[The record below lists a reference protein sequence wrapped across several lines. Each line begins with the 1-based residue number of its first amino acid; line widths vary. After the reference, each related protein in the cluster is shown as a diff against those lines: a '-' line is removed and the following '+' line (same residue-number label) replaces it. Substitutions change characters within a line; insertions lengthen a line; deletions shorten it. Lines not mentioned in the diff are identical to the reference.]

1 MKKLQIY
8 FQKKKKQFCN
18 LSLVE
23 ENPRR
28 SFVRSFNFPP
38 RQISNFNYP
47 VYRHTRDN
55 TYRIPWSHRAITRSV
70 HYIMRQ
76 LRAILYSSAFEILS
90 YGSPSANT
98 ENRGKNLHEVA
109 LVIMYSRIDW

>member
-1 MKKLQIY
+1 MYKKLQIY
-8 FQKKKKQFCN
+8 LQKKKRRKKKTILQFIEET
-18 LSLVE
+18 LVDRLISSPS
-23 ENPRR
+23 N
-28 SFVRSFNFPP
+28 
-38 RQISNFNYP
+38 SNFNYP

-90 YGSPSANT
+90 
-98 ENRGKNLHEVA
+98 
-109 LVIMYSRIDW
+109 